1 MSLASQAGT
10 AAGTAAATG
19 AAVSLWW
26 GAARYTGPV
35 RRAYRWFAVAA
46 ALWGVGVVTAQLLAA
61 PAAAVAVPLSFGD
74 LPSLLA
80 VPVMAAG
87 MVRLAAA
94 GSRAPAG
101 ELAAAGGLAAADQ
114 RPADARPADAR
125 PAEDARS
132 PGTTRAFAGP
142 PRWMRGQGGSAT
154 SVADGYVLAS
164 ALFLIGWV
172 AVYRMVFL
180 RADLGP
186 ATFAVELIHPL
197 TDLVL
202 LGAGLPLA
210 AAAGRRGVLPYLA
223 VLLIAIGDSL
233 SVGARILGMPPGLA
247 ALLVQAAGLV
257 LLGCAPWTGDGR
269 WAGALPRG
277 RLIPG
282 SRRPDGASPA
292 VPTAATAAAAAAAGL
307 AAAVLVVWSLTGES
321 ADRPVVVAVAG
332 GMLAVLAL
340 RLAGMVRRANS
351 AAGIWHESRQ
361 RFHDLADRTSD
372 VVLLCDL
379 GGVIR
384 YASRAATG
392 YGYQPDSLLG
402 TPLSDLLHPEDRA
415 GGTRAV
421 RRAVTE
427 GREHV
432 GRYPCRVRAADGTW
446 RHVESTVSRYRE
458 PGGQAYLLVTARD
471 VSAQVA
477 LRRQVTHLTFH
488 DGLTGLP
495 NRAYAEQ
502 RARAEAGTA
511 PAQPALHGVILID
524 LDHFTSVNAEFGHS
538 GGDVL
543 LAQVARRLRA
553 AVPSQDTVARWG
565 GDEFAVLIESTG
577 SPDEV
582 VDMAERLARG
592 IASPAFR
599 AADTDVSLTA
609 SVGVAFAGSSQAG
622 QVWQRADM
630 AMSRAK
636 ERGGARVEV
645 FQAPAGPEPAGP
657 EPAGPEPADGPAAP
671 PGDPGAAGPA
681 GSGAAPAVAAPAGA
695 APEAGGEARTGTAS
709 GVPGPAQAAA
719 C

>member
-10 AAGTAAATG
+10 AAGTAAAAG

-35 RRAYRWFAVAA
+35 RRAYRWFAIAA
-46 ALWGVGVVTAQLLAA
+46 ALWGVGVITAQLLAA
-61 PAAAVAVPLSFGD
+61 PAADAAIPLSFGD

-80 VPVMAAG
+80 VLVMAAG

-94 GSRAPAG
+94 GSQATAG
-101 ELAAAGGLAAADQ
+101 ELAAGDQDSAG
-114 RPADARPADAR
+114 ARPTVEAR
-125 PAEDARS
+125 A
-132 PGTTRAFAGP
+132 PGGPRALAGP
-142 PRWMRGQGGSAT
+142 PRWMRGQGGTAT
-154 SVADGYVLAS
+154 SIADGYLLAS

-172 AVYRMVFL
+172 AVYRVAFL
-180 RADLGP
+180 RAGLGP
-186 ATFAVELIHPL
+186 ATFVVELTHPL
-197 TDLVL
+197 ADLVL

-223 VLLIAIGDSL
+223 VLLIAIGDSMA
-233 SVGARILGMPPGLA
+233 VGARSLGMRPGLA

-257 LLGCAPWTGDGR
+257 LLGCAPWIGDRG
-269 WAGALPRG
+269 WAGALPS
-277 RLIPG
+277 RLILG
-282 SRRPDGASPA
+282 SERPDGSSPP
-292 VPTAATAAAAAAAGL
+292 VPAATATAAAGL
-307 AAAVLVVWSLTGES
+307 AAAVLVIWALTGES
-321 ADRPVVVAVAG
+321 ADRPVAGAVAG

-340 RLAGMVRRANS
+340 RLAGLLRRANS
-351 AAGIWHESRQ
+351 AAGSWQESRQ
-361 RFHDLADRTSD
+361 RFRDLADRTSD

-402 TPLSDLLHPEDRA
+402 TPLADLLHPEDRA
-415 GGTRAV
+415 GGTQAV
-421 RRAVTE
+421 QRAVTDASD
-427 GREHV
+427 RV

-458 PGGQAYLLVTARD
+458 PGGQTYLLVTAKD
-471 VSAQVA
+471 ISAQVA

-511 PAQPALHGVILID
+511 AATAHAQPAVHGVILID
-524 LDHFTSVNAEFGHS
+524 LDHFTSVNAEYGHS
-538 GGDVL
+538 AGDVL

-553 AVPSQDTVARWG
+553 AVPPQDTVARWG

-577 SPDEV
+577 SLDEV
-582 VDMAERLARG
+582 ADLAQRLARG
-592 IASPAFR
+592 IAAPAFR

-609 SVGVAFAGSSQAG
+609 SLGVAFADRGQAG

-636 ERGGARVEV
+636 ERGGARVEI
-645 FQAPAGPEPAGP
+645 FQAPAGPETISGD
-657 EPAGPEPADGPAAP
+657 EAP
-671 PGDPGAAGPA
+671 PGDPDAAGPA
-681 GSGAAPAVAAPAGA
+681 DSAAGPV
-695 APEAGGEARTGTAS
+695 AGGEARTGTAS
-709 GVPGPAQAAA
+709 GVPGAAPAAA